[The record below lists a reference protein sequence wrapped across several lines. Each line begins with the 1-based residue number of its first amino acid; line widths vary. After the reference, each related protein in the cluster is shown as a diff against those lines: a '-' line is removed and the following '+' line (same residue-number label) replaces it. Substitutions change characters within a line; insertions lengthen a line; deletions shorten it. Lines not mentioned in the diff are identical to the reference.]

1 METEYSKGFDA
12 GVNVVLWEI
21 EQWIKQRKFEP
32 RTTRPVEQLLSHL
45 RLETE
50 KVRETT

>member
-21 EQWIKQRKFEP
+21 EQWIQQRKFEP
-32 RTTRPVEQLLSHL
+32 RITRPVEQLLSHL
-45 RLETE
+45 KLE
-50 KVRETT
+50 KKQND